1 MTSSTKSSILCRLSL
16 TSDPAHSDE
25 VLIVTPSSSV
35 DVEFGKSGV
44 RRGLAPT
51 ARGWTAL
58 LAVVGVT
65 AVAVA
70 SLSAAVV
77 ALDASLAI
85 AIVGALCIVV
95 ACRSR
100 PGRLYGLLSG
110 PKFIP
115 KGEPVLLDVVI
126 VGDVSAWGCSIV
138 IDPASARWSRG
149 RRIQPHGERRRA
161 QFVAPAARHRAPV
174 SAENTGMTPFP
185 EFPVPTS
192 RRGIYE
198 CRGITLWLSD
208 PLGLFGVRLATFSD
222 LAVVVHPV
230 ALGASDLTL
239 DPVLRERDDAHA
251 GGVETKGGGVDL
263 LGVRPYQRGDR
274 LSSVHWRSLAGTAPL
289 LVRELGDELERPVR
303 IIIDDRVWVHRR
315 PSFERAV
322 DLLAGAVA
330 NWPRM
335 AQPIE
340 LRSLSSG
347 SAVPIPGGLTPALL
361 EWLAVL
367 EPRESDRPNP
377 EAARSLVEIGPGD
390 TVFTT
395 ATAARS
401 LGSLRERGARL
412 VVAQ

>member
-1 MTSSTKSSILCRLSL
+1 VTS
-16 TSDPAHSDE
+16 
-25 VLIVTPSSSV
+25 SSSV
-35 DVEFGKSGV
+35 DVVFEKSRIWRHLV
-44 RRGLAPT
+44 PT
-51 ARGWTAL
+51 ARGWSAL
-58 LAVVGVT
+58 FAVVCL
-65 AVAVA
+65 AAAAAA

-77 ALDASLAI
+77 ALDSSLAVAI
-85 AIVGALCIVV
+85 AGALWVIV

-100 PGRLYGLLSG
+100 PGHLHAVLSA
-110 PKFIP
+110 PPFVP
-115 KGEPVLLDVVI
+115 KGMPVQLDLVVI
-126 VGDVSAWGCSIV
+126 GDLAAWGCSIV
-138 IDPASARWSRG
+138 VDPSSAHWSRG
-149 RRIQPHGERRRA
+149 RWPHPYRERRRTTLI
-161 QFVAPAARHRAPV
+161 APAARHRVPV
-174 SAENTGMTPFP
+174 SAENTGTSPLP

-198 CRGITLWLSD
+198 CRDVTLWLSD
-208 PLGLFGVRLATFSD
+208 PLGLFGVRLATFSE
-222 LAVVVHPV
+222 LAVVVHP
-230 ALGASDLTL
+230 ATLGLPDLKL
-239 DPVLRERDDAHA
+239 DPFLRERDDANV

-303 IIIDDRVWVHRR
+303 LFIDDRVWVHRR

-322 DLLAGAVA
+322 DLLTGAVA
-330 NWPRM
+330 TWPRT

-347 SAVPIPGGLTPALL
+347 RVAPADGGLTPALL

-367 EPRESDRPNP
+367 EPRESGNRNP

-395 ATAARS
+395 MTASRS
-401 LGSLRERGARL
+401 LGALREQGARL